1 VGVDSEIFTQVVAIA
16 VSFGVGVPI
25 LARSAAR
32 RDRAGVLLAL
42 SVVLDGVEWSCWAL
56 SIHTPA
62 NGTPLGD
69 ALAVACRVGVSA
81 SVFCLLLFTRLA
93 FRPAER
99 WAGALVA
106 ALGLAMLA
114 GLLGSGSLG
123 DWGGFR
129 NDNAWI
135 WLENAAQLGV
145 YLWACAEPAR
155 YNAKLRRR
163 WRLGLAD
170 PVVVN
175 RILLWACYGGVFA
188 ISQLVWMAVVAV
200 SESLTALDPLLV
212 ALGVAGQGA
221 LWLAFL
227 PPLPYRRWL
236 ASARPDPA

>member
-1 VGVDSEIFTQVVAIA
+1 VDLDTLSQIVSIV

-25 LARSAAR
+25 LIKSCAR

-42 SVVLDGVEWSCWAL
+42 SVVLDGIEWSCWAL

-62 NGTPLGD
+62 SGTPLGD
-69 ALAVACRVGVSA
+69 ALAVACRAGVSA
-81 SVFCLLLFTRLA
+81 STFCLLLFTRVV
-93 FRPAER
+93 FRPEER

-106 ALGLAMLA
+106 GLGLAMLA
-114 GLLGSGSLG
+114 GFVGSGALG

-145 YLWACAEPAR
+145 YLWACAEPAS
-155 YNAKLRRR
+155 YYAKLRRR
-163 WRLGLAD
+163 WRIGLAD

-175 RILLWACYGGVFA
+175 RILLWAVYGGAFV
-188 ISQLVWMAVVAV
+188 ISQLVWMAVVAAF
-200 SESLTALDPLLV
+200 ESLTALDPLLV
-212 ALGVAGQGA
+212 ALGVGGQVA
-221 LWLAFL
+221 LWLAFM

-236 ASARPDPA
+236 ASASANSA